1 MDKVALLIE
10 EKKSREA
17 MELLTALEQREEAD
31 DSFRRNV
38 YMQRAHIYTL
48 EDDITSAISSL
59 EQAKELSGKAGEFD
73 TEIFFLLTSCHLS
86 LKEYDKVL
94 EYARLL
100 LEKAPEGYSKEVAR
114 YFEPFALKMLGRT
127 EESIP
132 LYQEAIREYRNQ
144 SLEAPGNMDAYL
156 LRAMCLRDIEQYE
169 KALELIDYVIS
180 LQSDRGEPRLVR
192 ITILD
197 ALGRNEE
204 AEEEAKLVN
213 AMMPKELRS

>member
-1 MDKVALLIE
+1 M
-10 EKKSREA
+10 
-17 MELLTALEQREEAD
+17 
-31 DSFRRNV
+31 
-38 YMQRAHIYTL
+38 
-48 EDDITSAISSL
+48 
-59 EQAKELSGKAGEFD
+59 
-73 TEIFFLLTSCHLS
+73 
-86 LKEYDKVL
+86 
-94 EYARLL
+94 
-100 LEKAPEGYSKEVAR
+100 
-114 YFEPFALKMLGRT
+114 KMLGRT